1 MTLTTNSMFN
11 FTRPITNGC
20 NIKNINEFAA
30 TKAACSLVLSLPF
43 FSMCVRDRTNKQTN
57 KTTK

>member
-11 FTRPITNGC
+11 FTHPITNEY

-30 TKAACSLVLSLPF
+30 SMRRVVSYYALPF
-43 FSMCVRDRTNKQTN
+43 FSMCVRDRK
-57 KTTK
+57 KHTKPL

>member
-11 FTRPITNGC
+11 FTPPTNGR

-30 TKAACSLVLSLPF
+30 TKAACSLVLCAAF
-43 FSMCVRDRTNKQTN
+43 FCMCVRDRKNN

>member
-11 FTRPITNGC
+11 FTPPPTNGR

-30 TKAACSLVLSLPF
+30 TKAACSLVLCAAF
-43 FSMCVRDRTNKQTN
+43 FCMCVRDRKNN